1 MKTLILFSA
10 LVGCTIAAN
19 AQDTVKTEENPLTIS
34 GSVDTYYK
42 YDFSGF
48 RNEAGGSNIP
58 TSFAS
63 DQNSFSIG
71 MVDIALKKKV
81 NKAAFVGEISF
92 GPRGQGQS
100 IPNNTDG
107 QSYHI
112 QNLYVSYDLTDKLNV
127 TGGYMATFLGY
138 EVISPVGNFNYST
151 SYLFTNGPF
160 QNAGVKVTYVF
171 GSKASLMAGIF
182 NDTWNYYQS
191 SGRINTF
198 GAQLMLSP
206 VEGWTA
212 YVNLLTGPLSGT
224 IVDLTTSY
232 QITDAFK
239 LGLNG
244 ATFTASEEVDG
255 GGFDGVAIYP
265 QLAVSKAV
273 ALGLRAE
280 YFRTKKGGLQPA
292 GPAIGESVTAFTLT
306 ANVKAGPLTLMPE
319 VRLDNGSTTRFI
331 KNNGGNTKTAT
342 QALLAAVYAF

>member
-1 MKTLILFSA
+1 MKKFLLSAALI
-10 LVGCTIAAN
+10 GCAIVAK
-19 AQDTVKTEENPLTIS
+19 AQDSVKSETTPLLIS
-34 GSVDTYYK
+34 GSVDAYYK
-42 YDFSGF
+42 YDLSGF
-48 RNEAGGSNIP
+48 RNAAGSSNIP
-58 TSFAS
+58 TSFAT

-81 NKAAFVGEISF
+81 NKAAFVGELSF
-92 GPRGQGQS
+92 GPRGQAQS
-100 IPNNTDG
+100 IPNNSGG

-151 SYLFTNGPF
+151 SHLFTNGPF
-160 QNAGVKVTYVF
+160 QNAGVKATYSF
-171 GSKASLMAGIF
+171 TSKVSLMAGVF

-198 GAQLMLSP
+198 GAQLMVSP
-206 VEGWTA
+206 VDGWSA

-232 QITDAFK
+232 QITNAFK
-239 LGLNG
+239 LGLNS
-244 ATFTASEEVDG
+244 ARFSASNELGG
-255 GGFDGVAIYP
+255 GGFDGAALYP
-265 QLAVSKAV
+265 QLAVSKVV

-280 YFRTKKGGLQPA
+280 YFRTKKGAFQPA
-292 GPAIGESVTAFTLT
+292 GPAAGESVTSFTLT
-306 ANVKAGPLTLMPE
+306 ANVKSGPLTLMPE
-319 VRLDNGSTTRFI
+319 VRLDNGSTSQFI
-331 KNNGGNTKTAT
+331 KNNGGNAKSAA